1 MNDKELVNATL
12 DYFDSTDTAL
22 NTPSEPSNSPVE
34 PSENGNSISY
44 RDLWEEG
51 RRERLNAS
59 QKQYPRGASPKVKI
73 ALMTLVENV
82 APVHAKA
89 KAESEYLAKVGDKTR
104 AKMARDGYMEETFLP
119 ALESLVNIYGV
130 DAVINSKDV
139 LGKLDELVLID
150 GGSGSGYS
158 ESFIRTLHSSERGIA
173 PAVSDGVVENSVRD
187 IRRLVERDEIR
198 SAIGLA
204 KRIRDQIER
213 GQHSASEEDWEL
225 ISTVAMR
232 G

>member
-1 MNDKELVNATL
+1 MDSRIAKRLEKVNEDMFKNELEG
-12 DYFDSTDTAL
+12 
-22 NTPSEPSNSPVE
+22 PSEPREGASNEEIVQV
-34 PSENGNSISY
+34 G
-44 RDLWEEG
+44 DLHEQR
-51 RRERLNAS
+51 RRERYMAS
-59 QKQYPRGASPKVKI
+59 QKTYPRGASPKVRI

-82 APVHAKA
+82 APVHAKV
-89 KAESEYLAKVGDKTR
+89 KAESEYLTKIGDKTR
-104 AKMARDGYMEETFLP
+104 AKMARDGYMEDTFLP
-119 ALESLVNIYGV
+119 ALESLVYLYGV
-130 DAVINSKDV
+130 DEVLNSRDA
-139 LGKLDELVLID
+139 LRKLDEFVLID

-158 ESFIRTLHSSERGIA
+158 ESFIRTLHGSERGIA

-204 KRIRDQIER
+204 KRMRDQIEK
-213 GQHSASEEDWEL
+213 GQHSASEEDWDL